1 MLANIGRV
9 HLEVEAA
16 AVAVAVVV
24 EAAAVAVAVVAEA
37 AAVAGVVDVVEGKC
51 HNAA

>member
-9 HLEVEAA
+9 HLE
-16 AVAVAVVV
+16 V